1 LPLTAFN
8 FFVSSAVCITL
19 PSEYIASKLVAI
31 TDQQLDQEKGG
42 SHTDC
47 KMQVAVGQM
56 SFYSLKPGLN
66 LVPEILTA
74 KDVCGLFADT
84 KICLKINPV
93 LGVQLKN
100 ASAPIQDLG

>member
-1 LPLTAFN
+1 
-8 FFVSSAVCITL
+8 
-19 PSEYIASKLVAI
+19 
-31 TDQQLDQEKGG
+31 
-42 SHTDC
+42 
-47 KMQVAVGQM
+47 MQVAVGQM